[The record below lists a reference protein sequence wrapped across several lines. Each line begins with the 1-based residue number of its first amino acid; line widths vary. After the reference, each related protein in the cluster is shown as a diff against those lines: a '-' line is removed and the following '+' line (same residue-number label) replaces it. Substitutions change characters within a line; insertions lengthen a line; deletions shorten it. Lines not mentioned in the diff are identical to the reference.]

1 MGHLWKQEECG
12 IALVTLKATV
22 QLVSALPFIK
32 FSLER
37 LVNTSVYI
45 SLTLELRV
53 SAWEQV
59 LKTNSPLLLLL
70 HFKTQHVKVSLHV
83 LGACRDQQ
91 FLEEFVLPGFF
102 CKM

>member
-1 MGHLWKQEECG
+1 MGHLWRQEECG
-12 IALVTLKATV
+12 IALVTLKATA

-45 SLTLELRV
+45 SRALELRV
-53 SAWEQV
+53 SAREQV

-70 HFKTQHVKVSLHV
+70 CFKTQRVKVSLRV
-83 LGACRDQQ
+83 LGACGDQQ
-91 FLEEFVLPGFF
+91 FLEEFVLHFF